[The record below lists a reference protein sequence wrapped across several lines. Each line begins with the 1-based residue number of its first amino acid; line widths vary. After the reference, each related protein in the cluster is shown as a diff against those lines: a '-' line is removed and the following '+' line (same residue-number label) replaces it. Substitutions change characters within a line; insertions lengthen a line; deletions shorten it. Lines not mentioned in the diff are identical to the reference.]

1 MANNTQLLKGLIDGI
16 ILKIINDNE
25 TYGYEIY
32 VNVKE
37 LGLSDFAEGSL
48 YPLLLRLEK
57 KGFIKGVRR
66 ESKIG
71 PDRKYYY
78 LTEEGIKQ
86 MNSFKKAWDN
96 IEIAIHNLWN

>member
-32 VNVKE
+32 VKVKG

-57 KGFIKGVRR
+57 KGFINTGSTWKYRNDVV
-66 ESKIG
+66 SKSLG
-71 PDRKYYY
+71 QPP
-78 LTEEGIKQ
+78 LTG
-86 MNSFKKAWDN
+86 F
-96 IEIAIHNLWN
+96 

>member
-32 VNVKE
+32 VKVKE

-48 YPLLLRLEK
+48 
-57 KGFIKGVRR
+57 
-66 ESKIG
+66 
-71 PDRKYYY
+71 
-78 LTEEGIKQ
+78 
-86 MNSFKKAWDN
+86 
-96 IEIAIHNLWN
+96 